1 MNTDEMLQA
10 ARDGT
15 KRPQKKEMAT
25 GFLVE
30 SGMAEPGARRRWYV
44 RATRR
49 AVYGGALGLAGG
61 SPGGHVVHV
70 DVSGVRRLLV
80 DAVRAEGM
88 PLERISHAGQR
99 LADVERHAELSRAAV
114 VPVLR
119 IRARVIMRVQI
130 ILIVRKRLRTRVGH
144 GGRDR

>member
-10 ARDGT
+10 PGTERRD
-15 KRPQKKEMAT
+15 RRKKEMAT

-44 RATRR
+44 RARR

-70 DVSGVRRLLV
+70 DVSGVRRLWV

-99 LADVERHAELSRAAV
+99 LADVEWHAELSRAAV

-119 IRARVIMRVQI
+119 IRARVIMRVRI